1 MSSFSKYRKEL
12 RRQLKEEQKGMM
24 VVEAVI
30 TFTVFLMVVIAIIY
44 LINVF
49 IIHNKIQFAMNT
61 AAHELASYSYIYQAL
76 GIRGAEQQ
84 IDADGKPYTTP
95 IDDTAT
101 QVVDTLN
108 NIQTLSKSASNT
120 ATAVKQLEVSQNSI
134 KDAYNSAKQ
143 TYEDGK
149 ATVESTKKSVQQVTD
164 LFSDPQSLLVGVIY
178 MGASGASYAV
188 KSVGAQAAA
197 SVLTKQHL
205 GDNADEVLRAYGVKD
220 GASGLDFSGSTM
232 YCDKDKKMIDFVVQY
247 DIDMSFIRFVMP
259 KDIHV
264 VQRVTVPAWLD
275 GDGRTYKP

>member
-95 IDDTAT
+95 IDDK
-101 QVVDTLN
+101 
-108 NIQTLSKSASNT
+108 I
-120 ATAVKQLEVSQNSI
+120 
-134 KDAYNSAKQ
+134 
-143 TYEDGK
+143 G
-149 ATVESTKKSVQQVTD
+149 
-164 LFSDPQSLLVGVIY
+164 
-178 MGASGASYAV
+178 
-188 KSVGAQAAA
+188 
-197 SVLTKQHL
+197 
-205 GDNADEVLRAYGVKD
+205 RA
-220 GASGLDFSGSTM
+220 
-232 YCDKDKKMIDFVVQY
+232 
-247 DIDMSFIRFVMP
+247 
-259 KDIHV
+259 HV
-264 VQRVTVPAWLD
+264 
-275 GDGRTYKP
+275 

>member
-108 NIQTLSKSASNT
+108 KIQTLSKSVSNT
-120 ATAVKQLEVSQNSI
+120 ATAVKQLEVSQI
-134 KDAYNSAKQ
+134 
-143 TYEDGK
+143 GR
-149 ATVESTKKSVQQVTD
+149 
-164 LFSDPQSLLVGVIY
+164 
-178 MGASGASYAV
+178 ASCR
-188 KSVGAQAAA
+188 
-197 SVLTKQHL
+197 
-205 GDNADEVLRAYGVKD
+205 E
-220 GASGLDFSGSTM
+220 
-232 YCDKDKKMIDFVVQY
+232 
-247 DIDMSFIRFVMP
+247 
-259 KDIHV
+259 
-264 VQRVTVPAWLD
+264 RV
-275 GDGRTYKP
+275 

>member
-108 NIQTLSKSASNT
+108 KIQTLSKSVSNT
-120 ATAVKQLEVSQNSI
+120 ATAVKQLEVSQDSI

-178 MGASGASYAV
+178 MGVSGASYAV
-188 KSVGAQAAA
+188 
-197 SVLTKQHL
+197 
-205 GDNADEVLRAYGVKD
+205 
-220 GASGLDFSGSTM
+220 
-232 YCDKDKKMIDFVVQY
+232 
-247 DIDMSFIRFVMP
+247 
-259 KDIHV
+259 
-264 VQRVTVPAWLD
+264 
-275 GDGRTYKP
+275 